1 MEDKRK
7 SYLIWSI
14 AAAVLFLL
22 CAFMGDLLHA
32 SDVKSVVGYLSDCFV
47 IPGVVFAGA
56 GAISW
61 AGTFGVYDM
70 LSYGFSMVWNQLV
83 HPKKKFPNY
92 ADYKAARDEK
102 REWNRE
108 MLVVGAV
115 CLAFSLLCLGLYF
128 IL

>member
-1 MEDKRK
+1 MEDKRR

-22 CAFMGDLLHA
+22 CAFMGDLFHV
-32 SDVKSVVGYLSDCFV
+32 SDLKSVMGYLSDCFV

-83 HPKKKFPNY
+83 HPKKQFPNY
-92 ADYKAARDEK
+92 MDYKDAKNEK

-108 MLVVGAV
+108 MLVVGV
-115 CLAFSLLCLGLYF
+115 ICLGFSFISLILYF
-128 IL
+128 LL